1 MKKRVRKTDDP
12 EILVVRQLRVR
23 TPEEWSEVV
32 EALPND
38 IRPQVARVIWWDW
51 FANQEVKNRWPHLDK
66 YIRTRSAGELKLQI
80 TAQWTREQIA
90 DAEFGRDL
98 GKREMTEALI
108 ACGYPPVYASK
119 RA

>member
-1 MKKRVRKTDDP
+1 MKKRVRQTSDP
-12 EILVVRQLRVR
+12 EIIVVRQLRVR
-23 TPEEWSEVV
+23 TPEEWSAVV
-32 EALPND
+32 EALPDD

-51 FANQEVKNRWPHLDK
+51 FAKQEVVARWNQLDK
-66 YIRTRSAGELKLQI
+66 YIRTRSAFELRLQI
-80 TAQWTREQIA
+80 QANWTREQIA

-98 GKREMTEALI
+98 SKAEMTEALI

>member
-1 MKKRVRKTDDP
+1 MKKRVRQTNDP
-12 EILVVRQLRVR
+12 EIIVVRQLRVR
-23 TPEEWSEVV
+23 TPDEWLEVV
-32 EALPND
+32 EALPDD

-51 FANQEVKNRWPHLDK
+51 FANQEVRNRWPHLDK

-80 TAQWTREQIA
+80 SALWTREQLA

-108 ACGYPPVYASK
+108 ACGYPPIYASK